1 MMLQLPQR
9 DLLYSSWRTVC
20 VHQTDSL
27 QYSQTNTT
35 LDSSLILYKKNLTPK
50 SLVIHKMSSLTAQ
63 ESTANQGDL
72 PINQGTGSTNT
83 SSGSD
88 SSVPFKVGNE
98 PNKGL
103 DAATTDKVRWM
114 TCFPSGVVRI
124 SDAKQQQTSYGNNAS
139 GTSETRRGEDLSFQ
153 QEGEGSGFVGKK
165 TGSESLIDSIEGSV
179 HERGE
184 AGDFD
189 SRS

>member
-1 MMLQLPQR
+1 
-9 DLLYSSWRTVC
+9 
-20 VHQTDSL
+20 
-27 QYSQTNTT
+27 
-35 LDSSLILYKKNLTPK
+35 
-50 SLVIHKMSSLTAQ
+50 
-63 ESTANQGDL
+63 
-72 PINQGTGSTNT
+72 
-83 SSGSD
+83 
-88 SSVPFKVGNE
+88 
-98 PNKGL
+98 
-103 DAATTDKVRWM
+103 M
-114 TCFPSGVVRI
+114 TCFPSRVVRI